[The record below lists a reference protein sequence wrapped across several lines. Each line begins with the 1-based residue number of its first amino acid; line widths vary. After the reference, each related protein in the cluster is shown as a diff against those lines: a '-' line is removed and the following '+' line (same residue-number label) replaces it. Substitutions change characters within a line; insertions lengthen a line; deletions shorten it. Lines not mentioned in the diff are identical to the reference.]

1 MKNRQLFL
9 VLILVF
15 VIAVSLTSW
24 HCAKK
29 ENNLSNKENG
39 KYSNEKVLLS
49 FDSTLVETF
58 YAKYPKLVTYKK
70 QTTSLYKKNQYSFI
84 WYDKKGRKETADVIY
99 NKINNLFEEGLET
112 KVPYKSE
119 LDAMFQKTTSKPNI
133 AVELFLTNYFFF
145 IQTKFCRDLTK
156 QNQMI

>member
-9 VLILVF
+9 GLILVF

-29 ENNLSNKENG
+29 ENNLPNKENS

-58 YAKYPKLVTYKK
+58 YAKYPKLFTYKK
-70 QTTSLYKKNQYSFI
+70 QTTSLYKKTNILLFGMI
-84 WYDKKGRKETADVIY
+84 KK
-99 NKINNLFEEGLET
+99 EE
-112 KVPYKSE
+112 K
-119 LDAMFQKTTSKPNI
+119 
-133 AVELFLTNYFFF
+133 
-145 IQTKFCRDLTK
+145 K
-156 QNQMI
+156 QLM